1 MKCHGE
7 ASGKGSCT
15 NLFFASLYSYFPAFI
30 LFFNYFFFF
39 KPVQVLLLHERSKA
53 RTRALPW
60 DQVVNFDL
68 VHCSRETGEG
78 EVVHSQWDLYLHKQ
92 NPAYF

>member
-1 MKCHGE
+1 MH
-7 ASGKGSCT
+7 
-15 NLFFASLYSYFPAFI
+15 
-30 LFFNYFFFF
+30 
-39 KPVQVLLLHERSKA
+39 VLLLHERSKA

-78 EVVHSQWDLYLHKQ
+78 EVAHSLWDLYLHKQ
-92 NPAYF
+92 NPADL